1 MLVLFTIS
9 YIFNADYNVEDPQV
23 SQEENNTM
31 TMKWWDKFGFYNM
44 NKYNL
49 INIKIVK
56 ETILFYINLY
66 FSIILLIFI
75 LTTI

>member
-9 YIFNADYNVEDPQV
+9 YIFNADYNLEDPQV

-31 TMKWWDKFGFYNM
+31 TIKWWDKFGFYNM

-49 INIKIVK
+49 YKH
-56 ETILFYINLY
+56 
-66 FSIILLIFI
+66 
-75 LTTI
+75 